1 MSWQSLAVGSLIL
14 VMVVSLA
21 VGLTWHQ
28 FKQYR
33 GSLAYLLLQHLA
45 CRAWRQG
52 EVISHPIALSD
63 WPNLQLALDDCLRQP
78 GTRGPL
84 GIPYVHSITALI
96 ERQVNQPRLKAVPV
110 NYSNLPRSLGETLPC
125 VTNGLY
131 LLRHDGQP
139 FCCIILNN
147 QLQVMALRQGAAR
160 AALAALLA
168 TAHRLSVYR
177 GAVVT
182 LDAHAH
188 EPDGSPVV
196 RFHDI
201 AVVESE
207 SIILPGE
214 LLEVLQRNVVGFFSR
229 MEALRRAGRGTRHG
243 VLLHGPP
250 GVGKTLVTRY
260 VARAC
265 PGVTVL
271 LLTAY
276 SLQLIRAACRLARLL
291 APSLVVLEDVDLIA
305 SDRRHQDNPLLHELM
320 DEMDGLGN
328 NPDCI
333 FLLTTNRPEAL
344 EPALAT
350 RPGRVDQAIFFPLPD
365 RVCRQRLF
373 ALMSRGLDVKDI
385 DLEPWLDR
393 TDGASPA
400 FLQEFLRKAVLMA
413 LERDGDTQPL
423 RLRPEDLERAL
434 RELVAFGGEL
444 TRNLLGFR
452 RDSGVGFRKTAER

>member
-1 MSWQSLAVGSLIL
+1 MSWETYVVGGVIL
-14 VMVVSLA
+14 VLAVSLA
-21 VGLTWHQ
+21 VGLTWHH

-33 GSLAYLLLQHLA
+33 ESLAHIILQHLGQGD
-45 CRAWRQG
+45 WRKG
-52 EVISHPIALSD
+52 EVLSHIFSPSEG
-63 WPNLQLALDDCLRQP
+63 PNLQLMLDDWRRQP
-78 GTRGPL
+78 GTQGPF
-84 GIPYVHSITALI
+84 GIPFVHNISWLI
-96 ERQVNQPRLKAVPV
+96 ERQANQPRLKPMPV
-110 NYSNLPRSLGETLPC
+110 TSNNLPRALGETLPC
-125 VTNGLY
+125 VNNGLY

-139 FCCIILNN
+139 FCCIIVNN
-147 QLQVMALRQGAAR
+147 RLDVMSLRQGVAR

-182 LDAHAH
+182 LDAHVL
-188 EPDGSPVV
+188 EPDGTPRV

-201 AVVESE
+201 AAVEPD

-214 LLEVLQRNVVGFFSR
+214 LLEVLQRNVVGFFAR

-276 SLQLIRAACRLARLL
+276 SLQLIRFACRLARLL

-305 SDRRHQDNPLLHELM
+305 GDRRQQDNPLLHELM

-344 EPALAT
+344 EPALAS

-373 ALMSRGLDVKDI
+373 ALMGKGLDMQDV

-393 TDGASPA
+393 TEGASPA
-400 FLQEFLRKAVLMA
+400 FLQEFMRKAVLMA
-413 LERDGDTQPL
+413 LERNGETQPL

-452 RDSGVGFRKTAER
+452 RDQGVGFRNTGQR